1 MLKDSKNFLFS
12 PQIWKQLILFY
23 CSESSP
29 SWVPQTISYFKLL
42 HNLRSKCYQGCF
54 TNTTSEVHGG
64 DLSTNSHSTS
74 KHWRQVLNP
83 DLPNLSCCHFELLP
97 LLMPEHGRKC
107 LCILS
112 SYIWASFRTLV
123 LLCNFYLS
131 LSAYKMRL
139 PRYLS
144 FPSLSCTYP
153 YFFYNPLGLC

>member
-1 MLKDSKNFLFS
+1 MTFSKTLRTFCFHHRFENSLFS
-12 PQIWKQLILFY
+12 SIAQNLVRPGYHKM
-23 CSESSP
+23 
-29 SWVPQTISYFKLL
+29 ISYFKLL

-83 DLPNLSCCHFELLP
+83 DLPNLSCCHIELLP

-112 SYIWASFRTLV
+112 SYTWASFRTLV
-123 LLCNFYLS
+123 HLCNFYLIVIIS
-131 LSAYKMRL
+131 I
-139 PRYLS
+139 
-144 FPSLSCTYP
+144 
-153 YFFYNPLGLC
+153 